1 MGKRYFITGA
11 TGCIGGWVVKNLIES
26 GREVYAL
33 VRSPE
38 KLSVLELIMEKE
50 EIGKIHVVKG
60 DITDYQLLLHTLKED
75 EIDTVIH
82 MAAMQMPFCQADPV
96 LGARV
101 NVEGTVN
108 MFEAVKACGL
118 KKLVYASSTAV
129 YGLTEE
135 YEGGV
140 YDNSSPFHPHAHYA
154 GE

>member
-60 DITDYQLLLHTLKED
+60 DIPITSCFFIL
-75 EIDTVIH
+75 
-82 MAAMQMPFCQADPV
+82 
-96 LGARV
+96 
-101 NVEGTVN
+101 
-108 MFEAVKACGL
+108 
-118 KKLVYASSTAV
+118 
-129 YGLTEE
+129 
-135 YEGGV
+135 
-140 YDNSSPFHPHAHYA
+140 
-154 GE
+154 

>member
-60 DITDYQLLLHTLKED
+60 DITDYQLLLHTLKDD
-75 EIDTVIH
+75 EIDTVITWLR
-82 MAAMQMPFCQADPV
+82 CRCRS
-96 LGARV
+96 ARRTRFWAP
-101 NVEGTVN
+101 G
-108 MFEAVKACGL
+108 
-118 KKLVYASSTAV
+118 
-129 YGLTEE
+129 
-135 YEGGV
+135 
-140 YDNSSPFHPHAHYA
+140 
-154 GE
+154 

>member
-118 KKLVYASSTAV
+118 K
-129 YGLTEE
+129 
-135 YEGGV
+135 
-140 YDNSSPFHPHAHYA
+140 
-154 GE
+154 